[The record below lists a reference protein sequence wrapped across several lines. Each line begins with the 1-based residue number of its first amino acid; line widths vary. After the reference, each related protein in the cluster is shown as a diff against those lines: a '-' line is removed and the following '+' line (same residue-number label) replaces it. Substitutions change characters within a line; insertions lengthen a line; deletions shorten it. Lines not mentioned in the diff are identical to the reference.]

1 MITDDLWT
9 VLRERIRE
17 EKARQLEH
25 LATGRLEYP
34 DYRDRCG
41 YLRALDDV
49 EAWARETIKR
59 MIGDN

>member
-9 VLRERIRE
+9 VLRKRIRD
-17 EKARQLEH
+17 EKERQLTH
-25 LATGRLEYP
+25 LAAGQLDHP
-34 DYRDRCG
+34 AYRDLCG

-59 MIGDN
+59 MTGEQ